1 MRLRELQR
9 WMASTIMRPLTADF
23 RMPTD
28 GNDKLLGVIDSLI
41 APSPKLSSLQRL
53 EIYNRQYWFRLLDS
67 LREDFPALVRLVGDT
82 VFRGLAEDYLQ
93 RNPSHSFT
101 LRDLGSRLSSW
112 LQGLADQKLRES
124 ESWHAGLRYP
134 LQLLADVAALEW
146 AYIEAFDSA
155 EVPSL
160 GAEDFGNGKIDLR
173 LQPFVRPVALAF
185 NISSFVVA
193 VHNGEEDPP
202 TISQQPQTELCSRIP
217 PEFSAGSGAGS
228 CIRIP
233 DAGSAP
239 SRRLPGERGR
249 AGAKHPRTRPS
260 RGYRGNPELFHPL
273 DQPGLVLQRSPC
285 EVTMSFAK
293 LYDRYSA
300 FFGRAQSLLLLAV
313 RLYWGW
319 QFAQTGW
326 GKLTHISR
334 YDRILRE
341 HWRPR
346 SARQRIPDRR
356 A

>member
-93 RNPSHSFT
+93 RNPSRSFT
-101 LRDLGSRLSSW
+101 LRNLGSRLSSW
-112 LQGLADQKLRES
+112 LQGLADQELRES

-160 GAEDFGNGKIDLR
+160 GGEDFGNGKLDLR

-193 VHNGEEDPP
+193 VHNGEENPL
-202 TISQQPQTELCSRIP
+202 TISQQPQTNYV
-217 PEFSAGSGAGS
+217 AVY
-228 CIRIP
+228 
-233 DAGSAP
+233 
-239 SRRLPGERGR
+239 RRNFL
-249 AGAKHPRTRPS
+249 
-260 RGYRGNPELFHPL
+260 
-273 DQPGLVLQRSPC
+273 LVLERVP
-285 EVTMSFAK
+285 A
-293 LYDRYSA
+293 SA
-300 FFGRAQSLLLLAV
+300 FPMLEALHRGDSLESAAEQALNTQGLNPVEAAGEIQSCFTHWTSLGWFFNAARV
-313 RLYWGW
+313 R
-319 QFAQTGW
+319 
-326 GKLTHISR
+326 
-334 YDRILRE
+334 
-341 HWRPR
+341 
-346 SARQRIPDRR
+346 
-356 A
+356 